1 MGTSKDAAGGSGPN
15 WKNLRHNATRFATTG
30 DRRYARHALRHHVAT
45 LGGAGAAAGGA
56 TAGRSAAQ
64 RFAAFVSGVAA
75 TDLNEALRRIDLG
88 QLVGR
93 DRFEVI
99 DELAAYLAGDGGDT
113 EAAAVRDA
121 VLDALAELFG
131 PEATEYQDLQAT
143 SPTAEDVRDLLVLML
158 TSLVFNRAAPAL
170 EERLMHALRDNPD
183 QVEQLE
189 GDIRAIIRDTI
200 TLGLGDADPLEV
212 DWLGDQ
218 GGTILDDALRDAY
231 EILEQSP

>member
-1 MGTSKDAAGGSGPN
+1 MGTSKDAAGGSGRN
-15 WKNLRHNATRFATTG
+15 WENLRRNATRYATTG

-56 TAGRSAAQ
+56 AAGRSAAQ
-64 RFAAFVSGVAA
+64 RLAAFASGVAA
-75 TDLNEALRRIDLG
+75 TNLDEALRRIDLG
-88 QLVGR
+88 RLVGR

-99 DELAAYLAGDGGDT
+99 DELAAYLAGDAGDT
-113 EAAAVRDA
+113 ETAAVRDA

-131 PEATEYQDLQAT
+131 PDATEYEDLEAT
-143 SPTAEDVRDLLVLML
+143 SPTADDVRDLLVLML
-158 TSLVFNRAAPAL
+158 TSLVFNRAAPVI

-189 GDIRAIIRDTI
+189 ADIRAIIRDTI

-218 GGTILDDALRDAY
+218 GGTILGQALSDAY